1 MAYKLPQ
8 LIKENY
14 DFSNLVPT
22 EQADVQN
29 KLSVAFNLSDIVTY
43 IQKGTNNFRV
53 ENPIAV
59 DLDNEIYK
67 IAIDKGQGQ
76 GQPEPKGEEPMP
88 TPTPK
93 EGSGGKFIDG
103 VFVSD
108 FALQEF
114 SQEQIKEW
122 VEAVNTILEYT
133 TEEDRTED
141 QKEALFTI
149 TEYLA
154 STE

>member
-76 GQPEPKGEEPMP
+76 PEPKGEEPMP
-88 TPTPK
+88 TPTP
-93 EGSGGKFIDG
+93 EGGGGKFIDG

-108 FALQEF
+108 FALKEF
-114 SQEQIKEW
+114 SKEQIKEW

>member
-53 ENPIAV
+53 ENPIAI

-76 GQPEPKGEEPMP
+76 GQPEPKGEEPPM
-88 TPTPK
+88 PK
-93 EGSGGKFIDG
+93 EVEVEGII
-103 VFVSD
+103 VSD
-108 FALQEF
+108 AAKDMYPPETIQEWLDTIESLNDLLKTKDEF
-114 SQEQIKEW
+114 GEAEVTEWEETVQSLKELL
-122 VEAVNTILEYT
+122 N
-133 TEEDRTED
+133 
-141 QKEALFTI
+141 
-149 TEYLA
+149 
-154 STE
+154 S

>member
-22 EQADVQN
+22 EQAEVQN

-76 GQPEPKGEEPMP
+76 PEPKGEEPPM
-88 TPTPK
+88 PK
-93 EGSGGKFIDG
+93 EVEVEDII
-103 VFVSD
+103 VSD
-108 FALQEF
+108 AAKDMYPSEEIEEYMETIRALNDLLVNKADYDEAEIAEYEETIQAL
-114 SQEQIKEW
+114 KELL
-122 VEAVNTILEYT
+122 NP
-133 TEEDRTED
+133 
-141 QKEALFTI
+141 
-149 TEYLA
+149 
-154 STE
+154 

>member
-22 EQADVQN
+22 EQAEVQN

-53 ENPIAV
+53 ENPIAI

-76 GQPEPKGEEPMP
+76 PEPKAEEPPM
-88 TPTPK
+88 PK
-93 EGSGGKFIDG
+93 EVEVEDII
-103 VFVSD
+103 VSD
-108 FALQEF
+108 AAKDMYPPETIQEWLDTIESLNDLLKTKDEF
-114 SQEQIKEW
+114 GEAEVTEWEETVQSLKELL
-122 VEAVNTILEYT
+122 N
-133 TEEDRTED
+133 
-141 QKEALFTI
+141 
-149 TEYLA
+149 
-154 STE
+154 S

>member
-76 GQPEPKGEEPMP
+76 PEPKAEEPPM
-88 TPTPK
+88 PK
-93 EGSGGKFIDG
+93 EVEVEDII
-103 VFVSD
+103 VSD
-108 FALQEF
+108 AAKDMYPPETIQEWLDTIESLNDLLKTKDEF
-114 SQEQIKEW
+114 GEAEVTEWEETVQSLKELL
-122 VEAVNTILEYT
+122 N
-133 TEEDRTED
+133 
-141 QKEALFTI
+141 
-149 TEYLA
+149 
-154 STE
+154 S

>member
-53 ENPIAV
+53 ENPIAI

-76 GQPEPKGEEPMP
+76 PEPKGEEPMP
-88 TPTPK
+88 K
-93 EGSGGKFIDG
+93 VEVEDII
-103 VFVSD
+103 VSD
-108 FALQEF
+108 EAKDMYPPEEIEEYMETIRALNELL
-114 SQEQIKEW
+114 ENKEDFD
-122 VEAVNTILEYT
+122 EEEIAEYEETIQAL
-133 TEEDRTED
+133 
-141 QKEALFTI
+141 KEL
-149 TEYLA
+149 LNP
-154 STE
+154 

>member
-22 EQADVQN
+22 EQAQVQN

-76 GQPEPKGEEPMP
+76 PEPKGEEPPM
-88 TPTPK
+88 PK
-93 EGSGGKFIDG
+93 EVEVEGII
-103 VFVSD
+103 VSD
-108 FALQEF
+108 AAKDMYPPETIQEWLDTIESLNDLLKTKDEF
-114 SQEQIKEW
+114 GEAEVTEWEETVQSLKELL
-122 VEAVNTILEYT
+122 N
-133 TEEDRTED
+133 
-141 QKEALFTI
+141 
-149 TEYLA
+149 
-154 STE
+154 S

>member
-76 GQPEPKGEEPMP
+76 PEPKAEEPPM
-88 TPTPK
+88 PK
-93 EGSGGKFIDG
+93 EVEIEDII
-103 VFVSD
+103 VSD
-108 FALQEF
+108 TAKDMYPPETIQEWLDTIESLNDLLKTKDEF
-114 SQEQIKEW
+114 GEAEVTEWEETVQSLKELL
-122 VEAVNTILEYT
+122 N
-133 TEEDRTED
+133 
-141 QKEALFTI
+141 
-149 TEYLA
+149 
-154 STE
+154 S

>member
-53 ENPIAV
+53 ENPIAI

-76 GQPEPKGEEPMP
+76 PEPKGEEPMP
-88 TPTPK
+88 K
-93 EGSGGKFIDG
+93 EVEVEEDII
-103 VFVSD
+103 VSD
-108 FALQEF
+108 AAKDMYPSEEIEEYMETIRALNDLLVNKADYDEAEIAEYEETIQAL
-114 SQEQIKEW
+114 KELL
-122 VEAVNTILEYT
+122 NP
-133 TEEDRTED
+133 
-141 QKEALFTI
+141 
-149 TEYLA
+149 
-154 STE
+154 

>member
-53 ENPIAV
+53 ENPIAI

-76 GQPEPKGEEPMP
+76 GQPEPKGEEPPM
-88 TPTPK
+88 PK
-93 EGSGGKFIDG
+93 EVEVEDII
-103 VFVSD
+103 VSD
-108 FALQEF
+108 AAKDMYPPETIQEWLDTIESLNDLLKTKDEF
-114 SQEQIKEW
+114 GEAEVTEWEETVQSLKELL
-122 VEAVNTILEYT
+122 N
-133 TEEDRTED
+133 
-141 QKEALFTI
+141 
-149 TEYLA
+149 
-154 STE
+154 S

>member
-76 GQPEPKGEEPMP
+76 PEPKGEELPMP
-88 TPTPK
+88 K
-93 EGSGGKFIDG
+93 EVEVEDII
-103 VFVSD
+103 VSD
-108 FALQEF
+108 AAKDMYPPETIQEWLDTIESLNDLLKTKDEF
-114 SQEQIKEW
+114 GEAEVTEWEETVQSLKELL
-122 VEAVNTILEYT
+122 N
-133 TEEDRTED
+133 
-141 QKEALFTI
+141 
-149 TEYLA
+149 
-154 STE
+154 S

>member
-76 GQPEPKGEEPMP
+76 QGQPEPKGEEPMP
-88 TPTPK
+88 K
-93 EGSGGKFIDG
+93 EVEVEEDII
-103 VFVSD
+103 VSD
-108 FALQEF
+108 AAKDMYPSEEIEEYMETIRALNDLLVNKADYDEAEIAEYEETIQAL
-114 SQEQIKEW
+114 KELL
-122 VEAVNTILEYT
+122 NP
-133 TEEDRTED
+133 
-141 QKEALFTI
+141 
-149 TEYLA
+149 
-154 STE
+154 

>member
-22 EQADVQN
+22 EQAEVQN

-76 GQPEPKGEEPMP
+76 GQPEPKGEEPPM
-88 TPTPK
+88 PK
-93 EGSGGKFIDG
+93 EVEVEDII
-103 VFVSD
+103 VSD
-108 FALQEF
+108 AAKDMYPPETIQEWLDTIESLNDLLKTKDEF
-114 SQEQIKEW
+114 GEAEVTEWEETVQSLKELL
-122 VEAVNTILEYT
+122 N
-133 TEEDRTED
+133 
-141 QKEALFTI
+141 
-149 TEYLA
+149 
-154 STE
+154 S

>member
-29 KLSVAFNLSDIVTY
+29 KLSVAFNLSDIVTF

-59 DLDNEIYK
+59 DLDNEVYK

-76 GQPEPKGEEPMP
+76 PEPKDEEPPM
-88 TPTPK
+88 PK
-93 EGSGGKFIDG
+93 EVEVEDII
-103 VFVSD
+103 VSD
-108 FALQEF
+108 AAKDMYPPETIQEWLDTIESLNDLLKTKDEF
-114 SQEQIKEW
+114 GEAEVTEWEETVQSLKELL
-122 VEAVNTILEYT
+122 N
-133 TEEDRTED
+133 
-141 QKEALFTI
+141 
-149 TEYLA
+149 
-154 STE
+154 S

>member
-22 EQADVQN
+22 EQAEVQN

-53 ENPIAV
+53 ENPIAI

-67 IAIDKGQGQ
+67 IAIDKSQGQ
-76 GQPEPKGEEPMP
+76 GQPEPKGEEPPM
-88 TPTPK
+88 PK
-93 EGSGGKFIDG
+93 EVEVEDII
-103 VFVSD
+103 VSD
-108 FALQEF
+108 AAKDMYPPETIQEWLDTIESLNDLLKTKDEF
-114 SQEQIKEW
+114 GEAEVTEWEETVQSLKELL
-122 VEAVNTILEYT
+122 N
-133 TEEDRTED
+133 
-141 QKEALFTI
+141 
-149 TEYLA
+149 
-154 STE
+154 S

>member
-29 KLSVAFNLSDIVTY
+29 KLSVAFNLSDVVTY

-53 ENPIAV
+53 ENPIAI

-76 GQPEPKGEEPMP
+76 PEPKAEEPPM
-88 TPTPK
+88 PK
-93 EGSGGKFIDG
+93 EVEVEDII
-103 VFVSD
+103 VSD
-108 FALQEF
+108 AAKDMYPPETIQEWLDTIE
-114 SQEQIKEW
+114 SLNDLLKTKEDFG
-122 VEAVNTILEYT
+122 EAEV
-133 TEEDRTED
+133 TEWEETV
-141 QKEALFTI
+141 QSLKEL
-149 TEYLA
+149 LN
-154 STE
+154 S

>member
-53 ENPIAV
+53 ENPIAI

-76 GQPEPKGEEPMP
+76 PEPKGEEPPM
-88 TPTPK
+88 PK
-93 EGSGGKFIDG
+93 EVEVEEII
-103 VFVSD
+103 VSD
-108 FALQEF
+108 AAKDMYPPEEIEEYMETIRALNDLLVNKADYDEAEIAEYEETIQAL
-114 SQEQIKEW
+114 KELL
-122 VEAVNTILEYT
+122 NP
-133 TEEDRTED
+133 
-141 QKEALFTI
+141 
-149 TEYLA
+149 
-154 STE
+154 

>member
-76 GQPEPKGEEPMP
+76 PEPKGEEPP
-88 TPTPK
+88 IPK
-93 EGSGGKFIDG
+93 EEVEVEDII
-103 VFVSD
+103 VSD
-108 FALQEF
+108 AAKDMYPPETIQEWLDTIESLNDLLKTKDEF
-114 SQEQIKEW
+114 GEAEVTEWEETVQSLKELL
-122 VEAVNTILEYT
+122 N
-133 TEEDRTED
+133 
-141 QKEALFTI
+141 
-149 TEYLA
+149 
-154 STE
+154 S

>member
-22 EQADVQN
+22 EQAEVQN

-53 ENPIAV
+53 ENPIAI

-76 GQPEPKGEEPMP
+76 QGQPEPKGEEPMP
-88 TPTPK
+88 K
-93 EGSGGKFIDG
+93 EVEVEDII
-103 VFVSD
+103 VSD
-108 FALQEF
+108 AAKDMYPPEEIEEYMETIRALNDLLVNKADYDEAEIAEYEETIQAL
-114 SQEQIKEW
+114 KELL
-122 VEAVNTILEYT
+122 NP
-133 TEEDRTED
+133 
-141 QKEALFTI
+141 
-149 TEYLA
+149 
-154 STE
+154 

>member
-76 GQPEPKGEEPMP
+76 PEPKGEEPPM
-88 TPTPK
+88 PK
-93 EGSGGKFIDG
+93 EVEVEDII
-103 VFVSD
+103 VSD
-108 FALQEF
+108 AAKDMYPPEEIEEYMETIRALNELL
-114 SQEQIKEW
+114 ENKEDFD
-122 VEAVNTILEYT
+122 EEEIAEYEETIQAL
-133 TEEDRTED
+133 
-141 QKEALFTI
+141 KEL
-149 TEYLA
+149 LNP
-154 STE
+154 

>member
-22 EQADVQN
+22 EQAEVQN

-76 GQPEPKGEEPMP
+76 GQPEPKGEEPPM
-88 TPTPK
+88 PK
-93 EGSGGKFIDG
+93 EVEVEDII
-103 VFVSD
+103 VSD
-108 FALQEF
+108 AAKDMYPPEEIEEYMETIRALNDLLVNKADYDEAEIAEYEETIQAL
-114 SQEQIKEW
+114 KELL
-122 VEAVNTILEYT
+122 NP
-133 TEEDRTED
+133 
-141 QKEALFTI
+141 
-149 TEYLA
+149 
-154 STE
+154 

>member
-22 EQADVQN
+22 EQAEVQN
-29 KLSVAFNLSDIVTY
+29 KLSVAFNLSDVVTF

-53 ENPIAV
+53 ENPIAI

-76 GQPEPKGEEPMP
+76 PEPKAEEPPM
-88 TPTPK
+88 PK
-93 EGSGGKFIDG
+93 EVEVEDII
-103 VFVSD
+103 VSD
-108 FALQEF
+108 AAKDMYPPETIQEWLDTIESLNDLLKTKDEF
-114 SQEQIKEW
+114 GEAEVTEWEETVQSLKELL
-122 VEAVNTILEYT
+122 N
-133 TEEDRTED
+133 
-141 QKEALFTI
+141 
-149 TEYLA
+149 
-154 STE
+154 S

>member
-29 KLSVAFNLSDIVTY
+29 KLSVAFNLSDVVTY

-53 ENPIAV
+53 ENPIAI

-76 GQPEPKGEEPMP
+76 PEPKAEEPPM
-88 TPTPK
+88 PK
-93 EGSGGKFIDG
+93 EVEVEDII
-103 VFVSD
+103 VSD
-108 FALQEF
+108 AAKDMYPPETIQEWLDTIESLNDLLKTKDEF
-114 SQEQIKEW
+114 GEAEVTEWEETVQSLKELL
-122 VEAVNTILEYT
+122 N
-133 TEEDRTED
+133 
-141 QKEALFTI
+141 
-149 TEYLA
+149 
-154 STE
+154 S